1 MNSSLPEPLR
11 GRLSRGEWIRTAH
24 RGAPKVAPGNT
35 LRSILAA
42 LAFGVDLVEIDVHRT
57 PDGRLV
63 LWHDDHIT
71 SGLHRYAVDEVEF
84 STLYAAVEK
93 SLGEELI
100 DLPLAIQAVAGKAG
114 LMVDLKADM
123 LAGPIMDCARA
134 ATDTPLVVCGD
145 YRDTLREIRASD
157 RSIGTSLTLD
167 RSYRLRDGTLVPEQ
181 FDTDAVTI
189 AYQIAEGELIARC
202 HELGI
207 AVLAWTVDD
216 LPLMRRLLAADVDGL
231 TSNRADLFASVDEP
245 PRS

>member
-11 GRLSRGEWIRTAH
+11 GKLSRGEWIRTAH
-24 RGAPKVAPGNT
+24 RGAPKIAPGNT
-35 LRSILAA
+35 RRSILAA
-42 LAFGVDLVEIDVHRT
+42 LAIGVDLVEIDVHRT

-71 SGLHRYAVDEVEF
+71 SGLNRYAVDKVEF

-100 DLPLAIQAVAGKAG
+100 DLPQAIQAVAGKAG

-123 LAGPIMDCARA
+123 LAGSILDCARA
-134 ATDTPLVVCGD
+134 ATDTPMVVCGD
-145 YRDTLREIRASD
+145 YRDTLREIRASG

-167 RSYRLRDGTLVPEQ
+167 RSYRLRDGSLSPEE
-181 FDTDAVTI
+181 FDTDAVTV
-189 AYQIAEGELIARC
+189 AYQIAEGGLVARC
-202 HELGI
+202 HALGI

-216 LPLMRRLLAADVDGL
+216 LPLMRRLLAAGVDGL
-231 TSNRADLFASVDEP
+231 TSNRADLFASVDQP

>member
-11 GRLSRGEWIRTAH
+11 GKLSRGEWIRTAH

-42 LAFGVDLVEIDVHRT
+42 LEFGVDLVEIDVHRT

-71 SGLHRYAVDEVEF
+71 SGLNRYAVDRVEF
-84 STLYAAVEK
+84 STLHEAVRK

-100 DLPLAIQAVAGKAG
+100 DLPQAILAVAGKAG
-114 LMVDLKADM
+114 LMVDLKADG

-134 ATDTPLVVCGD
+134 ATDTPIVVCGD
-145 YRDTLREIRASD
+145 YRDTLREIRASG

-167 RSYRLRDGTLVPEQ
+167 RSYRLREGSPPPEE
-181 FDTDAVTI
+181 FATDAVTV

-202 HELGI
+202 HDLGI
-207 AVLAWTVDD
+207 AVLAWTVDE
-216 LPLMRRLLAADVDGL
+216 LQLMRNLLAAGVDGL
-231 TSNRADLFASVDEP
+231 TSNRSDLFASVDEP
-245 PRS
+245 SRS